1 VSVLEACGCA
11 PVSRRKLLAAGA
23 AGAFAGLVGD
33 QLATQLAF
41 AADSSYA
48 GDVLVLLSLR
58 GGFDGLSAVVP
69 AGDAGYYAARPGI
82 AVPKSRLIGG
92 GSYFGLNPALAPLL
106 PYWKAGTLGAVH
118 AVGQPAPNR
127 SHFSAMEELERAAP
141 GTSLRTGWLDRMM
154 GGLGADAPFDAVSV
168 GSAMPARVLAGPAP
182 NLGLTSVDDFAL
194 SGEDPNRP
202 MAATMAAL
210 YAGAPAALAQTTAM
224 TTGALATTG
233 QLKAAGYQ
241 PANGAAY
248 PDTDLG
254 KALRDVARLIK
265 ADVGL
270 LSATVDSGDWDM
282 HENLGTAVPGK
293 KMYDHLAELAKA
305 LAAFAKD
312 LGTAGLARVTL
323 VTVSEFGRRVGQ
335 NGSGGLDHGYG
346 NAMLVLGGAV
356 RGGKVHG
363 RWPGLAAAR
372 LVDGD
377 LAVTT
382 DYRAVIGEILR
393 ARCGI
398 GDVTRVFPGVRPSNL
413 GLVAAR

>member
-1 VSVLEACGCA
+1 MTTENCGC

-23 AGAFAGLVGD
+23 AGLFAGLAGE
-33 QLATQLAF
+33 QLSTQMAF
-41 AADSSYA
+41 ASPGYG
-48 GDVLVLLSLR
+48 GDVFVLLSLR

-82 AVPKSRLIGG
+82 AVPKRQLIGG
-92 GSYFGLNPALAPLL
+92 DAYFGLNPALAPLL
-106 PYWKAGTLGAVH
+106 PYWKAGTLGAVQ

-154 GGLGADAPFDAVSV
+154 GGLGAAGAFDAVSV

-182 NLGLTSVDDFAL
+182 DLGLSAVDDFVL
-194 SGEDPNRP
+194 SGEDKNRP
-202 MAATMAAL
+202 MAATIAAL
-210 YAGAPAALAQTTAM
+210 YAGAPPALAATTAM
-224 TTGALATTG
+224 TTSALATTAR
-233 QLKAAGYQ
+233 LKATGYT
-241 PANGAAY
+241 PADGAAY

-254 KALRDVARLIK
+254 KALKDLARLIK

-270 LSATVDSGDWDM
+270 MSACVDSGDWDM
-282 HENLGTAVPGK
+282 HENLGTAAPGK
-293 KMYDHLAELAKA
+293 RMYDHLAALASA
-305 LAAFAKD
+305 LAAFAQD
-312 LGTAGLARVTL
+312 LGPDGMGRVTL
-323 VTVSEFGRRVGQ
+323 VTISEFGRRVGQ

-346 NAMLVLGGAV
+346 NAMLMLGGGV

-363 RWPGLAAAR
+363 KWPGLAADR

-382 DYRAVIGEILR
+382 DYRAAIGEILR
-393 ARCGI
+393 ARCGVA
-398 GDVTRVFPGVRPSNL
+398 DVAAVFPGVRPSTL
-413 GLVAAR
+413 GLVKAR